1 MKTEYKTLLSEVNK
15 NLICQYLKTLVDMS
29 HWVFNLISRGK
40 RSYMTHIKRNEDNKA
55 LLMKH
60 CGMSLVPGVLYYPR
74 DEVAQAMINTYIG
87 YS

>member
-1 MKTEYKTLLSEVNK
+1 M
-15 NLICQYLKTLVDMS
+15 
-29 HWVFNLISRGK
+29 
-40 RSYMTHIKRNEDNKA
+40 KRNKDNTIYIYIYKA

-74 DEVAQAMINTYIG
+74 DEVTQAMINTYIG

>member
-1 MKTEYKTLLSEVNK
+1 
-15 NLICQYLKTLVDMS
+15 
-29 HWVFNLISRGK
+29 
-40 RSYMTHIKRNEDNKA
+40 MTHIKRNEDNKA